1 MTSSKQGWITL
12 DSVINDYLDESEQSI
27 HKYAKCFN
35 LAFRGMEQL
44 GIDFFYQ
51 IKSLKLPVL
60 PNKTVLLPPDYI
72 NYSKIGV
79 LNSKGEVIPL
89 KYNNKLTNY
98 AELLSNRIEKTQDNT
113 LYNFYL
119 PTSPIFYNYWGSGSL
134 GNLYGVPSGAPFVGN
149 FKIDHSNGVILLDE
163 NFFYEYIIIE
173 YVSSPKEGEEYYVPI
188 VFREALIA
196 YLAWTDIRSM
206 PSSRRGN
213 LGDKRDRRHEF
224 YNERRLA
231 QARYR
236 PFYLDEAYQLSL
248 EMTRMCVK
256 A

>member
-12 DSVINDYLDESEQSI
+12 DSVINDYLEESEQSI
-27 HKYAKCFN
+27 HKYVKCFN

-51 IKSLKLPVL
+51 IKSVKLPVL
-60 PNKTVLLPPDYI
+60 PNKTVSLPSDYI

-98 AELLSNRIEKTQDNT
+98 AELLPDRIEKTQDNT

-134 GNLYGVPSGAPFVGN
+134 GNLYGIPSGAPFVGS
-149 FKIDHSNGVILLDE
+149 FKVDHGNGIILLDE

-206 PSSRRGN
+206 PSSRKGN